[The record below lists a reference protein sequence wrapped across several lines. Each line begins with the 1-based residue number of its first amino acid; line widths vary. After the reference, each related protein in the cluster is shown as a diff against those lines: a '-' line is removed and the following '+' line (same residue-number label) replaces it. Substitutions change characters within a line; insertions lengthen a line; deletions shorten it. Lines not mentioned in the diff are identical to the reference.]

1 MQTETREGATATTG
15 REAMTTDRKE
25 LVIVELS
32 DGFAVRN
39 TSESPAEYN
48 NYGFLCAG
56 CPTREDAEQFIAEY
70 LAKERERAERMKKA
84 KDEPLPF

>member
-1 MQTETREGATATTG
+1 
-15 REAMTTDRKE
+15 MTTDRND

-32 DGFAVRN
+32 DGFAVRDM
-39 TSESPAEYN
+39 SEPPTESN
-48 NYGFLCAG
+48 NYGFLCGG

-70 LAKERERAERMKKA
+70 LAEQRAIADRAKQA